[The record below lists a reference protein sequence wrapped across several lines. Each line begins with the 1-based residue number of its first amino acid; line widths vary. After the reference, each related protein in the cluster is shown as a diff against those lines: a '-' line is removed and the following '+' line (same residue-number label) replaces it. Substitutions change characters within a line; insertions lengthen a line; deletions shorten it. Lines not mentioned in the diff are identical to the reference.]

1 MVQVN
6 SISATCK
13 TAFGIPLW
21 ATGAILAVFSALILI
36 GGMKRLMHVTD
47 KIAPFMAVFFLLG
60 GLAVLVMRIQYLP
73 ATFGCIFKY
82 AFSPEA
88 LLGGGFGYAFK
99 TALSQG
105 IKRGLFSN
113 EAGMGSTP
121 HLHAIADV
129 PSPHVQGT
137 VAMIGLFIDT
147 FVILTMTALV
157 VISTVFTG
165 DGPLAHASGS
175 TYKAMLASSG
185 LTPTNLM
192 QYAISSV
199 SSSTIGNAFVAVCLF
214 FFAFSSVIVWIM
226 FGKINCTYL
235 KGKRLA
241 SVYMVVAVGLIF
253 CGTLMKNDMV
263 WELQDLLNQLMVLP
277 NVAALIALSGTVAL
291 AARRK

>member
-1 MVQVN
+1 
-6 SISATCK
+6 
-13 TAFGIPLW
+13 
-21 ATGAILAVFSALILI
+21 
-36 GGMKRLMHVTD
+36 MHVTD

-137 VAMIGLFIDT
+137 VAMICLFIDT

-165 DGPLAHASGS
+165 DGPLAHASAR

-214 FFAFSSVIVWIM
+214 FFAFSSVIVWIV

-277 NVAALIALSGTVAL
+277 NVAALIALSGTVAF

>member
-1 MVQVN
+1 LRKEVRGRL
-6 SISATCK
+6 
-13 TAFGIPLW
+13 FGS
-21 ATGAILAVFSALILI
+21 V
-36 GGMKRLMHVTD
+36 
-47 KIAPFMAVFFLLG
+47 
-60 GLAVLVMRIQYLP
+60 RIVKFVCRQNHPRP

-88 LLGGGFGYAFK
+88 LLGGGFGHAFK

-121 HLHAIADV
+121 HLHAVADV

-157 VISTVFTG
+157 VISTTFAG
-165 DGPLAHASGS
+165 DGPLAHAAGGS
-175 TYKAMLASSG
+175 YKAMLASSG

-192 QYAISSV
+192 QHAVSSV
-199 SSSTIGNAFVAVCLF
+199 SSESVGNGFVALCLF

-235 KGKRLA
+235 MGRRSA
-241 SVYMVVAVGLIF
+241 SVYSVVAVAFIF
-253 CGTLMKNDMV
+253 GGTLMKSDLV

-277 NVAALIALSGTVAL
+277 NVLALIVLAGTVAA
-291 AARRK
+291 AARRKTSAPL